1 MILQSSHQCFFM
13 HERGI
18 FHLFFCKMVRVLNSN
33 VARRRPSDGQVTFR
47 REFTF
52 NSLTVFESLWDVL
65 VQSLEIK
72 S

>member
-1 MILQSSHQCFFM
+1 M

-18 FHLFFCKMVRVLNSN
+18 FHLFLCKMVRVLNLN

-47 REFTF
+47 RGFTF